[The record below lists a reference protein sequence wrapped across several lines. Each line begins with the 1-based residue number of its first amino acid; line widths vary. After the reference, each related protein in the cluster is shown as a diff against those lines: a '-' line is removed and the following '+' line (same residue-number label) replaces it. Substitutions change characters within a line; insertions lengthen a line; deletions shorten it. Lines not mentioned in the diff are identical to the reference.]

1 MMKKAGTFLIV
12 SAISLLF
19 VLSGCA
25 GNQASVSSSPSVSP
39 ALSSVSPS
47 DPSQK
52 VFTLTDL
59 AKYNGQNGNPA
70 YVAVSGVVYDV
81 TNAKNWVNGTHNGHS
96 AGQDLTKAIKQS
108 PHGTS
113 ILSGLPVVG
122 KLQ

>member
-1 MMKKAGTFLIV
+1 MKKAITFLIV

-25 GNQASVSSSPSVSP
+25 GNQTAASTSPSVSP

-47 DPSQK
+47 DSSQK
-52 VFTLTDL
+52 VFTLSEL
-59 AKYNGQNGNPA
+59 AKYNGQNGTAA
-70 YVAVSGVVYDV
+70 YVAVNGVVYDV
-81 TNAKNWVNGTHNGHS
+81 TNAKNWVNGSHNGHS
-96 AGQDLTKAIKQS
+96 AGQDLTDAIKQS

-113 ILSGLPVVG
+113 VLSGLPVVG